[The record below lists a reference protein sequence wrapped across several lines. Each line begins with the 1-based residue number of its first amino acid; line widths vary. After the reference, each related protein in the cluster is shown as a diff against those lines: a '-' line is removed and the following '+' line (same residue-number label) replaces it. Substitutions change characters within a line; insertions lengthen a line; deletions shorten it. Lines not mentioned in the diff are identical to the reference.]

1 MSVYAELLEAVSNGQ
16 KFKVDLINKSLWI
29 NRKQY
34 IKEGEIVYGSDC
46 FIKEEDLDKHWKH
59 KPLSE
64 NPWEWIEFLYDR
76 YKYSVPRENSNKQSY
91 FKALSVD
98 ELTDSDLAYNEDRD
112 LCDAILTGYI
122 LLSSL
127 QGWLKWEYG
136 NNWFWQGFDKDLVVL
151 KCWL

>member
-59 KPLSE
+59 KPLRSGL
-64 NPWEWIEFLYDR
+64 PSR
-76 YKYSVPRENSNKQSY
+76 RQPSVCHQT
-91 FKALSVD
+91 SVRG
-98 ELTDSDLAYNEDRD
+98 SRM
-112 LCDAILTGYI
+112 
-122 LLSSL
+122 
-127 QGWLKWEYG
+127 
-136 NNWFWQGFDKDLVVL
+136 V
-151 KCWL
+151 